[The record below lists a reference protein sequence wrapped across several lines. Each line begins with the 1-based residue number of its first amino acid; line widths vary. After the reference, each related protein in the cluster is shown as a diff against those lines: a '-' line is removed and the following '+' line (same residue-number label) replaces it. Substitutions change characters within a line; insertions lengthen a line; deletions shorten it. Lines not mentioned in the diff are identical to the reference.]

1 MSTFKTL
8 WQLGGVDRLPDSQKI
23 NLEKKS
29 TKSLSL
35 TTFSYLDYSIVLQ
48 SCQLPVKKGSINCLH
63 VIKLPTNFVRLYKIA
78 ILTARE
84 HRFSV
89 TAKCPE
95 VRIF

>member
-1 MSTFKTL
+1 MAARR
-8 WQLGGVDRLPDSQKI
+8 GRLIARKSE
-23 NLEKKS
+23 NLEKKA

-35 TTFSYLDYSIVLQ
+35 TTFSNLDYSIVLQ
-48 SCQLPVKKGSINCLH
+48 SCQLPVQKGSINCLH
-63 VIKLPTNFVRLYKIA
+63 VIKLPTNSERLYKTA
-78 ILTARE
+78 ILTARD